1 VVTPGHPG
9 APLPGASDPGATR
22 LGRADR
28 VAVSLLTALLPAGF
42 RDRQRDEWTGDLLAL
57 SLPDRRR
64 YLFGAA
70 RTLPSLRRAA
80 HRRAALDVIALP
92 TGVLDTV
99 ARVLLA
105 GLVWSMLSFYLFVPL
120 RYYAFDIPGRSDTM
134 MVVDPKE
141 LWPLSDGT
149 GPLFPLWAALH
160 LTAWG
165 VVLGGAFLA
174 VTVALPGLVATAI
187 SRRRHAAGLGVAA
200 LLMIAFAVVTTAV
213 PLVTGTED
221 KGWSV
226 AFLGLAAITLAR
238 LRTSLPRRTRI
249 LLAIA
254 GLSTLVLPIWFG
266 TTAGASMLF
275 WWYD

>member
-1 VVTPGHPG
+1 MVTPGH
-9 APLPGASDPGATR
+9 PGATR

-28 VAVSLLTALLPAGF
+28 AAVSLLAALLPAGF

-57 SLPDRRR
+57 PLPDRRR
-64 YLFGAA
+64 YLVGAA

-105 GLVWSMLSFYLFVPL
+105 GLLWSMLSFYFFVPL
-120 RYYAFDIPGRSDTM
+120 RYYAFDIPGRLARGDSA
-134 MVVDPKE
+134 MVVDPKD
-141 LWPLSDGT
+141 LWPLSDGI
-149 GPLFPLWAALH
+149 GPFFPLWFVLH

-165 VVLGGAFLA
+165 VVLGGAFLT
-174 VTVALPGLVATAI
+174 VTVALPGLIATAI

-200 LLMIAFAVVTTAV
+200 LLTIAFAIVSTTI
-213 PLVTGTED
+213 PLLTGAQD
-221 KGWSV
+221 GGFSA
-226 AFLGLAAITLAR
+226 AFLGLAAVTLAG

-249 LLAIA
+249 LLAVA

-266 TTAGASMLF
+266 TSAGGSMLF